1 MDNLDNYEI
10 HQEPEIAETVRVYFI
25 AADGEYGG
33 AYDLLVSRYEVTDNY
48 TTTPPPDL
56 AANEAAIFNKDSK
69 TWSIIKDYRGE
80 TVFNTET
87 NKLDYIDYLRELK
100 DIHTLEFPTIVDI
113 G

>member
-10 HQEPEIAETVRVYFI
+10 RQEPETVRVYFI
-25 AADGEYGG
+25 ANDGEYAG
-33 AYDLLVSRYEVTDNY
+33 AYDLFVRRYEETDNY

-69 TWSIIKDYRGE
+69 TWSITKDYRGE

-87 NKLDYIDYLRELK
+87 NKLDYIDYLGELK
-100 DIHTLEFPTIVDI
+100 DKHTLEFPTTVDM